1 MGYRRGGIG
10 YYTGDNHRVAK
21 VIVIDKA
28 SQSTN
33 NVFLTD
39 ICRYIKKLVE
49 KWIRLMQNEIIIHTT
64 VMNRMND
71 QLLISV
77 DMPVNSVPYRI
88 F

>member
-21 VIVIDKA
+21 IIVIDKA

-39 ICRYIKKLVE
+39 ICRYIKNWSKNGKTYA
-49 KWIRLMQNEIIIHTT
+49 KWNNYTYNCNE
-64 VMNRMND
+64 
-71 QLLISV
+71 
-77 DMPVNSVPYRI
+77 
-88 F
+88 

>member
-21 VIVIDKA
+21 IIVIDKA

-39 ICRYIKKLVE
+39 ICRYIKNWSK
-49 KWIRLMQNEIIIHTT
+49 NG
-64 VMNRMND
+64 
-71 QLLISV
+71 
-77 DMPVNSVPYRI
+77 
-88 F
+88 